1 MKRLR
6 TIVSLSFAFLVLISS
21 TQFMVAI
28 HHCGGE
34 VKGVALFE
42 KGEACAMEREMPPC
56 HRSLATSCCD
66 DVTVVHEDQD
76 FSLTVT
82 SLDGTVNLPVVMV
95 VETLVLAEVIPVVAP
110 NFSTFYD
117 PPILQIDRPAALQV
131 FLI

>member
-6 TIVSLSFAFLVLISS
+6 SLLSLTFAFLVLISS

-42 KGEACAMEREMPPC
+42 KREACAMEREMPPC

-66 DVTVVHEDQD
+66 DVTVVHDDQD
-76 FSLTVT
+76 FSPTAA
-82 SLDGTVNLPVVMV
+82 SLDGLVNLPVAMV
-95 VETLVLAEVIPVVAP
+95 VETLVLAEVIPTAP
-110 NFSTFYD
+110 ISSPFYD